1 MVANRDRVWK
11 ATLEKATDRKVTTKE
26 IEETLGEDAPSHR
39 CIHETLNSMVD
50 LGVLTA
56 SGGAGSSPREYQLST
71 SFRGTMHDATLVE
84 FPFQQLRDSF
94 DATDRGELY
103 SILFS
108 NLDGVS
114 GDAWMKFQGKLL
126 SGEGTVKDHDGN
138 IVHIEDGF

>member
-1 MVANRDRVWK
+1 
-11 ATLEKATDRKVTTKE
+11 
-26 IEETLGEDAPSHR
+26 
-39 CIHETLNSMVD
+39 
-50 LGVLTA
+50 
-56 SGGAGSSPREYQLST
+56 
-71 SFRGTMHDATLVE
+71 MHDATLVE

-94 DATDRGELY
+94 NATDRGELY